1 MKAVLLTGYGG
12 PDKLVYREDVTKPTP
27 SATEVLIKVGA
38 CGVNNTDLWTR
49 SGAYGDENDPS
60 GWKPLQFPRIQGIDI
75 QGTIVEVGQKIS
87 TDRVGERVIVNPT
100 VFSDPNDPYKFDSIG
115 SERDGGFAEY
125 VCVPAENAFAIES
138 DYSDAELATF
148 PCAYITAE
156 HMLNHARVSQQ
167 DTVLVTGASGG
178 VGSALVQLAK
188 NVRKA
193 KVVAIVGRG
202 KESHLYELGADTV
215 ITRQDLSSQEIER
228 VSVVADVVGG
238 PLFET
243 VFNLLEDGG
252 RYVVAGAIAGPY
264 VQLDLRKLYLR
275 QVTMLGA
282 TLGTHAEFA
291 DLVSYIEAG
300 LIKPLLAQEFALKN
314 IRQAQEVFEQKQY
327 FGKLVLVP

>member
-12 PDKLVYREDVTKPTP
+12 SDKLIYREDVAKPTP
-27 SATEVLIKVGA
+27 TTTEVLIKVGA

-49 SGAYGDENDPS
+49 RGAYGDEDDPS

-75 QGTIVEVGQKIS
+75 QGTIVEVGQAIS
-87 TDRVGERVIVNPT
+87 IDRIGERVIVNPT
-100 VFSDPNDPYKFDSIG
+100 IFSDPNDPYTFDSIG

-125 VCVPAENAFAIES
+125 VCVPAENAFAITS

-148 PCAYITAE
+148 PCAYVTAE
-156 HMLNHARVSQQ
+156 HMLNRAQVSHQ

-193 KVVAIVGRG
+193 KVIAIVGRG
-202 KESHLYELGADTV
+202 KEENLYNLGVDLV
-215 ITRQDLSSQEIER
+215 ITRQNLPQEIEP
-228 VSVVADVVGG
+228 VNVVADVVGG

-243 VFNLLEDGG
+243 VFNLLEAGG
-252 RYVVAGAIAGPY
+252 RYVVAGAIAGPHI
-264 VQLDLRKLYLR
+264 QLDLRKLYLR
-275 QVTMLGA
+275 QVIMSGS
-282 TLGTHAEFA
+282 TLGTHTEFS

-300 LIKPLLAQEFALKN
+300 LVKPLLAQQFPLKN
-314 IRQAQEVFEQKQY
+314 IKQAQQVFEQKQY